1 MKAKTHSG
9 AKKRVKMTG
18 TGKFIFNHSCK
29 RHLLSDKS
37 KKAKGRNK
45 YGLVVHPTNQL
56 AATRCLPHG
65 V

>member
-1 MKAKTHSG
+1 MTLKTRSWV
-9 AKKRVKMTG
+9 KKRVKITW
-18 TGKFIFNHSCK
+18 TGKIMLGKACK

-45 YGLVVHPTNQL
+45 YGLL
-56 AATRCLPHG
+56 ASAVETKKINRQLPHG